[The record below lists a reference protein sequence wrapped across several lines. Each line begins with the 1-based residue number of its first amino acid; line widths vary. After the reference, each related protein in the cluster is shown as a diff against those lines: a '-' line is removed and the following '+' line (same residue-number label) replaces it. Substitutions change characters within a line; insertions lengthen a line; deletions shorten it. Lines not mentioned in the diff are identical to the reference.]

1 MKEKLNKVQCA
12 NSDDY
17 LTLYTAEDVQKIFAL
32 ESISSARRLMNSP
45 GFPVMR
51 IGRSLRVTKGN
62 LVNYI
67 KQYSQAHIYY

>member
-1 MKEKLNKVQCA
+1 MKEKFNKAQCA
-12 NSDDY
+12 DDY
-17 LTLYTAEDVQKIFAL
+17 LTLYTAEDVKEIFSL

-45 GFPVMR
+45 GFPAMKV
-51 IGRSLRVTKGN
+51 GRSLRVTKGN